1 MVPEKIGRYQIKA
14 ELGRGGMATVYEA
27 YDPRFEREV
36 AVKVLPREMLH
47 DPQFRVRFEREA
59 KTIALLEHPAIVPV
73 YDYGEED
80 GQPYFVMR
88 YMTGGSL
95 SDRIRKG
102 ALTLQEAARIMNRL
116 APALDEAH
124 AKGVIHR
131 DMKPGNVLFDRAGE
145 PYLSDFGI
153 AKLAE
158 SQTNVTGSGIIGTP
172 SYMSPE
178 QAQGEAIDGRSDIY
192 ALGTILF
199 EMLTGQLPYKGDT
212 PMSVVVK
219 HITEPVPHILDV
231 KPDLPPAI
239 EPVIE
244 KTMAKRRE
252 ERYATAREF
261 ATAVSAIARVETTD
275 IGLKKPSLDVTARVE
290 KKPARPVV
298 TKEIPGATVVAAKPE
313 PQTKVVPAAVPP
325 VPAPQS
331 TPPRKKMAAWIIP
344 VAIAGVLCVAAG
356 VGIFAFRD
364 KIFQIKPADTPIP
377 SKVAA
382 VVSTNT
388 NQPLPSET
396 SQVVA
401 ASPVPTLV
409 PATPIPTLTPTPVG
423 PPVLGGADK
432 IALLG
437 GNDVWI
443 MNVDGS
449 DLQQLTTDKA
459 IKQDLQW
466 TPDGKNVLYISGTC
480 AYMVDIGTRAVTQV
494 VCFPYSKYLDAFQIS
509 PDGNQVA
516 ISLDR
521 EIYVVPFDLAQFAT
535 VKSRNG
541 LNAMTRCLFYNK
553 VGVLGVNWSQDG
565 KKLAI
570 GYLNPEKPGAQTI
583 RVMDI
588 HTCEDNN
595 TRILDNFPEQRF
607 SMSGYGDNPIIP
619 SFDWNGDLLFL
630 LNSAVRN
637 EGYGY
642 LYTYNMENYK
652 GTSLSPLSSSCCYRD
667 AHWSPDDNY
676 VLFAYQDINKGAD
689 APILIYYVPYGT
701 LGTGY
706 NYTPLPLPD
715 NFFKSRTERP
725 QPAFRPAQ

>member
-1 MVPEKIGRYQIKA
+1 MAPEKIGRYQIKS

-59 KTIALLEHPAIVPV
+59 KTIAMLEHPAIVPV

-95 SDRIRKG
+95 SERVRKG
-102 ALTLQEAARIMNRL
+102 ALTLQEAAHIMNRL

-124 AKGVIHR
+124 AKGIIHR
-131 DMKPGNVLFDRAGE
+131 DMKPGNILFDRVGE

-172 SYMSPE
+172 AYMSPE
-178 QAQGEAIDGRSDIY
+178 QAQGETIDGRSDIY
-192 ALGTILF
+192 ALGTIVF
-199 EMLTGQLPYKGDT
+199 EMLTGQTPYKGDT

-239 EPVIE
+239 EQVIE

-252 ERYATAREF
+252 ERYATARAF
-261 ATAVSAIARVETTD
+261 AAALNAIAQKAAPDLEPAPTL
-275 IGLKKPSLDVTARVE
+275 IGKPAPSVE
-290 KKPARPVV
+290 KKPVPAAEKVV
-298 TKEIPGATVVAAKPE
+298 PGATVIARQELPVK
-313 PQTKVVPAAVPP
+313 TPAAAAP
-325 VPAPQS
+325 VAGPKNV
-331 TPPRKKMAAWIIP
+331 PPRKKSAAWIIP
-344 VAIAGVLCVAAG
+344 VAVVFVLCIAAG
-356 VGIFAFRD
+356 IGIFAFRD
-364 KIFQIKPADTPIP
+364 KIFPATTAATSIPTKTPPEISANTQLPPPTEQAVEP
-377 SKVAA
+377 S
-382 VVSTNT
+382 
-388 NQPLPSET
+388 PLPT
-396 SQVVA
+396 D
-401 ASPVPTLV
+401 L
-409 PATPIPTLTPTPVG
+409 PATPIPTATPVPAG

-449 DLQQLTTDKA
+449 DLLQLTNDQAAKH
-459 IKQDLQW
+459 DLQW
-466 TPDGKNVLYISGTC
+466 TPDGENVIYISGTC
-480 AYMVDIGTRAVTQV
+480 VYMVNIRTREISQV
-494 VCFPYSKYLDAFQIS
+494 VCFNYNKYLDAFAIS
-509 PDGNQVA
+509 PDGKQVA
-516 ISLDR
+516 ISTDR
-521 EIYVVPFDLAQFAT
+521 ELYVVPFDLAQLAT

-541 LNAMTRCLFYNK
+541 LNAMNGCLFYDK
-553 VGVLGVNWSQDG
+553 VGTLGVNWSTDG
-565 KKLAI
+565 KFLAV

-588 HTCEDNN
+588 HLCEDNN
-595 TRILDNFPEQRF
+595 TRTLDNFPEQRF
-607 SMSGYGDNPIIP
+607 VMSGYGDNPTIP

-637 EGYGY
+637 DGYGY
-642 LYTYNMENYK
+642 LYSYNMGNYK
-652 GTSLSPLSSSCCYRD
+652 GTALNPINSNCCYRD
-667 AHWSPDDNY
+667 AHWSPDGNY
-676 VLFAYQDINKGAD
+676 VIFAYQDINKGAD
-689 APILIYYVPYGT
+689 APIMIYYVPYGT

-715 NFFKSRTERP
+715 NFFKSRTEKP
-725 QPAFRPAQ
+725 QPAFRPAR